1 MNQSNY
7 PAGALYSPSA
17 PWNQPD
23 EVYEGWCLAC
33 GSENLFAAYSKI
45 KVKVWDKKTIRLVKK
60 WDKREVAI
68 CRNCF
73 KKHEV

>member
-1 MNQSNY
+1 MSNY
-7 PAGALYSPSA
+7 PPGVKYHPLA

-23 EVYEGWCLAC
+23 EVYEGWCLSC
-33 GSENLFAAYSKI
+33 GSENVFTAYSKI
-45 KVKVWDKKTIRLVKK
+45 RVKVWDKKTNKLVKK

-68 CRNCF
+68 CRSCF